1 MSEKMRERQIQ
12 CGESPAK
19 KSGSLLCSF
28 GSHCRLPQCPGGWR
42 RESGRRPQGLAAKF
56 CAEQAMVL
64 CIGLLSTLWSISS
77 SGSTEAPSGN
87 GHENSGTH
95 SGGVMPA
102 TRPAVFD
109 STWSVTQVDQAL
121 AQALVTLVL
130 GSCSITYARCPS
142 RHRKKGV
149 RLECP
154 GFHRQGSQD
163 TDVIARCSRSVWA
176 GER

>member
-1 MSEKMRERQIQ
+1 MSGKMRERQIQ

-42 RESGRRPQGLAAKF
+42 GESGRRPQGLAAKF

-64 CIGLLSTLWSISS
+64 CIGLLSTPWSISS

-102 TRPAVFD
+102 SAPPFSIQPGPLPKWTKLWRKRLSPWCWEVAVLPMQDALPA
-109 STWSVTQVDQAL
+109 
-121 AQALVTLVL
+121 
-130 GSCSITYARCPS
+130 IE
-142 RHRKKGV
+142 KKGSGWSAPVSTDRVV
-149 RLECP
+149 RI
-154 GFHRQGSQD
+154 QM
-163 TDVIARCSRSVWA
+163 
-176 GER
+176 